1 MTTFVEAV
9 NEAMKVSMNLDTS
22 VLCYGLGVDDPKR
35 IFGTT
40 NDLKEEFGPRRVFDM
55 PTAENA
61 MLGIGIGAAIGGF
74 KPVFV
79 NQRFD
84 FVLLAMDQLVNAA
97 AKWHYMFGAQA
108 TVPLVMRV
116 VVGRG
121 WGQGPTHSQSLHAW
135 LAHVPGLKVV
145 MPTTPADAK
154 GLLISSIM
162 DPNPV
167 VFIEHRWLH
176 NMQGDV
182 PEGDYRVPLGQAN
195 LMRTGND
202 VTIVSNT
209 LMSIEAQ
216 HALDYLSVQNI
227 SGDIVDLRTVRP
239 IDWDCIFKS
248 VEKTGRLAV
257 LDIGNEFGSIA
268 SEIIAK
274 VVTERPNSLKA
285 APVKIAM
292 PDHAVP
298 TSFAL
303 TKDFYPDAT
312 DVARGIGK
320 LLDIDVDASGLK
332 DRFTWPHDVPGNWFS
347 GPF

>member
-1 MTTFVEAV
+1 MNFGEAI
-9 NEAMKVSMNLDTS
+9 NDAMKVAMEIDPK

-40 NDLKEEFGPRRVFDM
+40 NDLKETFGPNRVFDM

-61 MLGIGIGAAIGGF
+61 MMGVGIGAAIGGYR
-74 KPVFV
+74 PVFV

-84 FVLLAMDQLVNAA
+84 FILLAMDQIVNAA

-108 TVPLVMRV
+108 NVPVVLRV

-135 LAHVPGLKVV
+135 FSHIPGLKVV

-154 GLLISSIM
+154 GLLLSSIF
-162 DPNPV
+162 DNNPV
-167 VFIEHRWLH
+167 MFIEHRWLH

-182 PEGDYRVPLGQAN
+182 PEGDYRVPLGKAS
-195 LMRTGND
+195 LMREGKD
-202 VTIVSNT
+202 LTIVSNT

-216 HALDYLSVQNI
+216 HAVDHLSDRGVTA
-227 SGDIVDLRTVRP
+227 DIVDLRTVRP
-239 IDWDCIFKS
+239 IDWDAIYTS
-248 VEKTGRLAV
+248 VEKTGRLLV

-268 SEIIAK
+268 SDIIAR
-274 VVTERPNSLKA
+274 VVTERPNLLKA
-285 APVKIAM
+285 APQRITM

-312 DVARGIGK
+312 NIVRSIGK
-320 LLDIDVDASGLK
+320 ILDQEFEWESLAN
-332 DRFTWPHDVPGNWFS
+332 RFEWPHDVPGNWFS